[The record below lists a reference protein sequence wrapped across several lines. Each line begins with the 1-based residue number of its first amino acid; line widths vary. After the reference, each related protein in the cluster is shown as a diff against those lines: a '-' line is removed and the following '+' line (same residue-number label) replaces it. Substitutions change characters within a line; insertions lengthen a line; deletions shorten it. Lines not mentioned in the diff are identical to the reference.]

1 MKPGFTFKKT
11 KFSRIVLRLCI
22 VSFLFSMI
30 VSCGYIKN
38 NKKIES
44 ALEQA
49 GTNRKELEKVIEH
62 YKGKPEDS
70 LKLKAAYFLIEN
82 MPGHFSYDTTNL
94 YKYRPVIEKIGLL
107 RNKGFSKGIIK
118 EQVNPLMDSL
128 ITIYPLSH
136 IYSKREDDLTSIK
149 SQMLIDNIDLA
160 FEYYNKNPF
169 KDSIIYDDFLEYV
182 LPYRIQ
188 NGYCLEDWRAYF
200 TQYYSNR
207 TNGEFLT
214 VHEFCDS
221 LLHIFNDVKIAWRV
235 ADQFPYLKLE
245 DYLRS
250 KMTHCPQKCWF
261 NCILLRSFG
270 VPVTVDF
277 VPVSRVHTL
286 GHEWNVLKLKEGI
299 YPFEPFWVES
309 FRYLKPVYSRQIWHP
324 EYGPLQFPKVYRKTF
339 KMNISEL
346 FEHAVK
352 TGEDIPPFF
361 RNPFQKD
368 VTNEYFKT
376 YDIDV
381 PLNKKIKDVDYAYA
395 CVLGQKQRWVPVGF
409 GKIKGGKVLFQSLGP
424 TNVYLP
430 AFYKFSNLIF
440 AGYPILLSENGSS
453 QFLCPDTTHTRQVE
467 ISHVAY
473 PRPELK
479 IYKEAFIGA
488 TIEGSNN
495 NFETSETLYHF
506 NKMYEPGTYH
516 IPFHSAAKFRFVRFT
531 IPKGKL
537 KLNEIKFYSGNDE
550 IKGELISSNPTD
562 NLLFQ
567 KIVDEDLITG
577 HVINNLGDD
586 KNFEHKVW
594 VGYDFGEPVSVSA
607 FEFYFVFNANIRK
620 EGIYE
625 LLYWDFGWKSLEMKV
640 SNSTKPLHFDNVPDN
655 ALLMIK
661 IHDTDSYSRIFTYSE
676 GKQHWW

>member
-1 MKPGFTFKKT
+1 M
-11 KFSRIVLRLCI
+11 
-22 VSFLFSMI
+22 M
-30 VSCGYIKN
+30 VSCGYVNN
-38 NKKIES
+38 NKKLKL

-49 GTNRKELEKVIEH
+49 GINRKELEKVINH
-62 YKGKPEDS
+62 YSKKPEDS
-70 LKLKAAYFLIEN
+70 LKLEAACFLIEN

-107 RNKGFSKGIIK
+107 RNRGFAKETIK

-188 NGYCLEDWRAYF
+188 NGYCLEDWRPYF
-200 TQYYSNR
+200 IQNYSDR
-207 TNGEFLT
+207 ANGKFQT
-214 VHEFCDS
+214 VHELCDS
-221 LLHIFNDVKIAWRV
+221 LLSVFKEVSIGWRV

-261 NCILLRSFG
+261 NCLLLRSFG

-277 VPVSRVHTL
+277 VPVSRVHPL
-286 GHEWNVLKLKEGI
+286 GHEWNVLKLKKGI

-324 EYGPLQFPKVYRKTF
+324 KHGPLQFPKVYRKTF

-346 FEHAVK
+346 FEYAVK

-381 PLNKKIKDVDYAYA
+381 PLIKKI
-395 CVLGQKQRWVPVGF
+395 
-409 GKIKGGKVLFQSLGP
+409 
-424 TNVYLP
+424 
-430 AFYKFSNLIF
+430 
-440 AGYPILLSENGSS
+440 
-453 QFLCPDTTHTRQVE
+453 
-467 ISHVAY
+467 
-473 PRPELK
+473 
-479 IYKEAFIGA
+479 
-488 TIEGSNN
+488 
-495 NFETSETLYHF
+495 
-506 NKMYEPGTYH
+506 
-516 IPFHSAAKFRFVRFT
+516 
-531 IPKGKL
+531 
-537 KLNEIKFYSGNDE
+537 
-550 IKGELISSNPTD
+550 
-562 NLLFQ
+562 
-567 KIVDEDLITG
+567 
-577 HVINNLGDD
+577 
-586 KNFEHKVW
+586 
-594 VGYDFGEPVSVSA
+594 
-607 FEFYFVFNANIRK
+607 
-620 EGIYE
+620 
-625 LLYWDFGWKSLEMKV
+625 
-640 SNSTKPLHFDNVPDN
+640 
-655 ALLMIK
+655 
-661 IHDTDSYSRIFTYSE
+661 
-676 GKQHWW
+676 

>member
-1 MKPGFTFKKT
+1 MINRFYIHKS
-11 KFSRIVLRLCI
+11 KFPPTVQRFCI

-30 VSCGYIKN
+30 VSCGYINN

-107 RNKGFSKGIIK
+107 RNRGFAKETIK

-128 ITIYPLSH
+128 ITIYPLSI

-200 TQYYSNR
+200 TQHYSDR
-207 TNGEFLT
+207 ANGKFQT
-214 VHEFCDS
+214 VHELCDS
-221 LLHIFNDVKIAWRV
+221 LLYIFNDVKIAWRV

-261 NCILLRSFG
+261 NCLLLRSFG

-277 VPVSRVHTL
+277 VPASRVHTL
-286 GHEWNVLKLKEGI
+286 GHEWNALKLKEGI
-299 YPFEPFWVES
+299 YPFDPFWKDS
-309 FRYLKPVYSRQIWHP
+309 LRFLKPFYSRQMLHP
-324 EYGPLQFPKVYRKTF
+324 DIGSFQFPKVYRKTF
-339 KMNISEL
+339 KMNVSEL
-346 FEHAVK
+346 FEYAVK

-376 YDIDV
+376 CDV
-381 PLNKKIKDVDYAYA
+381 NVHLIKKIKDVDYAYA
-395 CVLGQKQRWVPVGF
+395 CVLGQKQMWVPIEF
-409 GKIKGGKVLFQSLGP
+409 GKIKGANVLFKSLGP

-430 AFYKFSNLIF
+430 AFYKFNNLVY
-440 AGYPILLSENGSS
+440 AGYPILLSEKGNS
-453 QFLCPDTTHTRQVE
+453 QILCPDTTHTRQIEV
-467 ISHVAY
+467 SHVAY

-479 IYKEAFIGA
+479 KYKEAFIGA
-488 TIEGSNN
+488 AIEGSNN
-495 NFETSETLYHF
+495 SFETSEILYHF
-506 NKMYEPGTYH
+506 SKEYEPGTYH

-537 KLNEIKFYSGNDE
+537 KLNEIKFLSGNNE
-550 IKGELISSNPTD
+550 VKGELISSNPLD

-567 KIVDEDLITG
+567 RIVDGDMITG
-577 HVINNLGDD
+577 HVFNNPDD
-586 KNFEHKVW
+586 DHSFEHKVW
-594 VGYDFGEPVSVSA
+594 VGYDFGKPVSISA

-625 LLYWDFGWKSLEMKV
+625 LLYWDFGWISLGKKV
-640 SNSTKPLHFDNVPDN
+640 SDSTKPLHFDNVPEN

-661 IHDTDSYSRIFTYSE
+661 IHDTDTYSRIFTYSE